1 MVTGPMARPS
11 RPSVRL
17 TALAHPTMTKT
28 AKGDEKESQV
38 RLDFLEKRDGQG
50 GVESRIDVEPDGR
63 HQGHQGL
70 GHQLGPAAEPL
81 VVLFDDLEVVVEET
95 DEAEA
100 QGYQD
105 QKPDKGVVQLG
116 PQDGGGQGG
125 ENDHQPPHGGG
136 AGLGKVG
143 LGAVFPDILADLH
156 GPELADEPAPHHHG
170 DDQGREDGEDGPEGD
185 VPEDIEPPEDR
196 F

>member
-1 MVTGPMARPS
+1 MD
-11 RPSVRL
+11 L
-17 TALAHPTMTKT
+17 LE
-28 AKGDEKESQV
+28 KGD
-38 RLDFLEKRDGQG
+38 RQG
-50 GVESRIDVEPDGR
+50 GVEPWIDIEPDGR
-63 HQGHQGL
+63 RQGHQGL
-70 GHQLGPAAEPL
+70 GHQLGPAAQPL
-81 VVLFDDLEVVVEET
+81 VALLDNLEIVVEEA

-100 QGYQD
+100 QGHQD
-105 QKPDKGVVQLG
+105 QEPDKGVVQLG
-116 PQDGGGQGG
+116 PQDGGGQNG

-136 AGLGKVG
+136 AGLGLVG

-185 VPEDIEPPEDR
+185 VPEDIEPAEDR

>member
-28 AKGDEKESQV
+28 AKGMKKNP
-38 RLDFLEKRDGQG
+38 RFGWTILEKGDGQG
-50 GVESRIDVEPDGR
+50 GVESRVGVEPDGR

-105 QKPDKGVVQLG
+105 QKPDIGVVQLG

-136 AGLGKVG
+136 AGLGLVG
-143 LGAVFPDILADLH
+143 LGAVFPDVLADLH

-170 DDQGREDGEDGPEGD
+170 DDQGGEDGEDGPEGD
-185 VPEDIEPPEDR
+185 VAEDVEPPEDR